1 MSKAVFK
8 KARVTNPAE
17 PTHVCSFCGEQTA
30 RRVIKPHVFGRG
42 AKMLVVEDIPT
53 MTCSNC
59 GQIYLTGDVLKML
72 EEILKNRSKYVTQ
85 RTVNVAEFV

>member
-1 MSKAVFK
+1 MSKAVSK
-8 KARVTNPAE
+8 KARSSNVAE
-17 PTHVCSFCGEQTA
+17 QVHVCSFCGEQTA
-30 RRVIKPHVFGRG
+30 RRVTKPHVFGRG

-53 MTCSNC
+53 MTCSSC

-85 RTVNVAEFV
+85 RTVNVAEFA

>member
-1 MSKAVFK
+1 MSKAVSK
-8 KARVTNPAE
+8 KARANFTTEQP
-17 PTHVCSFCGEQTA
+17 HICSFCGEQTA

-42 AKMLVVEDIPT
+42 TKLLIVEDIPT

-59 GQIYLTGDVLKML
+59 GQTYLTGDVLKVL

-85 RTVNVAEFV
+85 RTVNVAEFA

>member
-1 MSKAVFK
+1 MSKAVSK
-8 KARVTNPAE
+8 KARSSHVAE
-17 PTHVCSFCGEQTA
+17 PAYVCSFCGEHTA
-30 RRVIKPHVFGRG
+30 RRVTKSQVFGRG
-42 AKMLVVEDIPT
+42 AKMLVIEDIPT

-59 GQIYLTGDVLKML
+59 GQIYLTGEVLKML